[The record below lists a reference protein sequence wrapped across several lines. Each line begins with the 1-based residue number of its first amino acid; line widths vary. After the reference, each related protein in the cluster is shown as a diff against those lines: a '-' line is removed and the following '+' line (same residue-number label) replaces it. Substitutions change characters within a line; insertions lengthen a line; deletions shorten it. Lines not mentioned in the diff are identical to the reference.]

1 MLFSYPNTLTTGVIS
16 TAMPN
21 ISSQTYI
28 VEFDSEDSLVPSLVG
43 SKSASIGDLISNETV
58 VPPGFVIR
66 AAAFDEFT
74 SSVET
79 EIAEIL
85 TTVDV
90 ENASSAFNASD
101 AISELLESLPTPSG
115 LEDEIAERLGRNETA
130 YAVRSSATAEDLQ
143 NASFAGMYDTF
154 LNAIGSESVM
164 SRVRNVWNSY
174 YAGRAISYRQQQ
186 GIPHGSGSMAVLI
199 MELVDSEAGG
209 VIFTRDPR
217 DGTDQI
223 IVNVALGLGE
233 GVVSGVAQADSF
245 TLDSHSLEIIS
256 RNVIDKEQMVVP
268 GTTGSIGREP
278 VTAEKRSLAALSDKQ
293 ILAVAQAAMT
303 IKNSA
308 GNDRDIEFAVEGE
321 TVHILQ
327 SRPITTGAKQETEFP
342 VEWDNPDDELLYWT
356 AGKLPSLPLVI
367 DYMMMASIA
376 QKRSVD
382 TVGQYMGRN
391 DLRKLV
397 NGYLF
402 DAESPRDPEETRAR
416 LFKHHL
422 QGRRYLEKRTTFY
435 YEEIEPLL
443 ISNLEKIEQARPDDN
458 APIPDHIVNLRR
470 AMGLAADHQSD
481 LHWRGW
487 AGFPKGT
494 NDFGALFS
502 KITGKPA
509 VEASSLTMALDHMTA
524 RLTKRLIGIALLVK
538 NDEWLTEVFT
548 SRNYESIFARGNGK
562 RQAVR
567 TFRARFR
574 ALLKVWGRRNGIGY
588 GSAWKPTDPTWNMN
602 PEIPLDS
609 IGSFIRQDL
618 DSLGRSHVEL
628 VRIREAAIRAV
639 RKEIGRDTKLRKEFE
654 FELFRVTNRVQMME
668 NHNYL
673 IEQRTFGEYRESIN
687 RAGMS
692 LASEGFIDTSDDIF
706 YLRLAQLESAV
717 EADDCSGLRSLILQ
731 AKYEEVENSKLT
743 RPDYLGTKP
752 PGTEKDGSDEDKPL
766 RGLSDDGQILHGE
779 PSSAGSFTGTARV
792 VITRTSRPPDVKKGD
807 ILVTEN
813 TGPDWVP
820 IFPLIG
826 GLILDG
832 GDNFQHASLISR
844 EYGIPCVIQ
853 SKEATK
859 IIADGQL
866 VTVDGS
872 AGTVTLNPMV

>member
-1 MLFSYPNTLTTGVIS
+1 
-16 TAMPN
+16 MPN
-21 ISSQTYI
+21 LSNQPYI
-28 VEFDSEDSLVPSLVG
+28 IEFDSQNSLVSSLVG
-43 SKSASIGDLISNETV
+43 SKSASIADLIKNGTL

-66 AAAFDEFT
+66 ATAFDEFI
-74 SSVET
+74 SSVKT

-85 TTVDV
+85 AIVDI
-90 ENASSAFNASD
+90 ENASSAFEASD
-101 AISELLESLPTPSG
+101 AIGQLLESLPTPDG
-115 LEDEIAERLGRNETA
+115 LEDVIAARLEGSQKA
-130 YAVRSSATAEDLQ
+130 YAVRSSATAEDLED
-143 NASFAGMYDTF
+143 ASFAGMYDTF
-154 LNAIGSESVM
+154 LNTIGSESVM
-164 SRVRNVWNSY
+164 SRVRDVWTSY

-186 GIPHGSGSMAVLI
+186 GIPHGSGSMAVLV

-217 DGTDQI
+217 DGTEQI

-233 GVVSGVAQADSF
+233 GVVSGVAQSDSF
-245 TLDSHSLEIIS
+245 TLDSDSLEIIS
-256 RNVIDKEQMVVP
+256 RNVIDKERMFVP
-268 GTTGSIGREP
+268 GITGSIGREP
-278 VTAEKRSLAALSDKQ
+278 VPAEKRSVAALSDEQ
-293 ILAVAQAAMT
+293 ILAVAQIAMT
-303 IKNSA
+303 IKETA
-308 GNDRDIEFAVEGE
+308 GDDRDIEFAVDGE

-342 VEWDNPDDELLYWT
+342 VEWDDPDDELLYWT
-356 AGKLPSLPLVI
+356 AGKRPTLALVI

-402 DAESPRDPEETRAR
+402 EAESPRDPEETRER

-422 QGRRYLEKRTTFY
+422 QGRRYLEKGTTFY
-435 YEEIEPLL
+435 YTEIEPLL
-443 ISNLEKIEQARPDDN
+443 LSNLNELEQVRPKDN
-458 APIPDHIVNLRR
+458 APFPDHVANLRK
-470 AMGLAADHQSD
+470 AMRLAADHQND
-481 LHWRGW
+481 LHWRSW
-487 AGFPKGT
+487 AGFPKGK
-494 NDFGALFS
+494 NEFGALFS

-509 VEASSLTMALDHMTA
+509 IEASSLTMALDHMTS
-524 RLTKRLIGIALLVK
+524 RLTKKLIGLALLVK
-538 NDEWLTEVFT
+538 NDTWLTDVFT
-548 SRNYESIFARGNGK
+548 FRNYEAIFARGNGK

-567 TFRARFR
+567 VFRTRFR
-574 ALLKVWGRRNGIGY
+574 SLLKVWGRRNGIGY

-609 IGSFIRQDL
+609 IGSFVRQDL
-618 DSLGRSHVEL
+618 DSLGRSHIEL
-628 VRIREAAIRAV
+628 AQKREAAIRAV
-639 RKEIGRDTKLRKEFE
+639 RKEIGQDKKLRKEFE
-654 FELFRVTNRVQMME
+654 FELFRVTNRVKMME

-687 RAGMS
+687 RAGVS
-692 LASEGFIDTSDDIF
+692 LTSEGFIDTPDDIF
-706 YLRLAQLESAV
+706 YLRLAQLESAA
-717 EADDCSGLRSLILQ
+717 ESEDYSGLRSLVLQ
-731 AKYEEVENSKLT
+731 AKYEEVENSKLI
-743 RPDYLGTKP
+743 RPDFLGTKP
-752 PGTEKDGSDEDKPL
+752 PDPEKRSGDGQEPL
-766 RGLSDDGQILHGE
+766 RGLSEDGQILQGE

-844 EYGIPCVIQ
+844 EYGIPCVIK

>member
-1 MLFSYPNTLTTGVIS
+1 
-16 TAMPN
+16 MPN
-21 ISSQTYI
+21 HSTQPYIIEFGSQN
-28 VEFDSEDSLVPSLVG
+28 SLVSSLVG
-43 SKSASIGDLISNETV
+43 SKSASIADLIKNGTL

-66 AAAFDEFT
+66 ATAFDEFI
-74 SSVET
+74 SSVKT

-85 TTVDV
+85 ATVDV
-90 ENASSAFNASD
+90 ENASSAFEASD
-101 AISELLESLPTPSG
+101 AIGELLESLPTPDG
-115 LEDEIAERLGRNETA
+115 LENVIAARLEGSQTA

-143 NASFAGMYDTF
+143 DASFAGMYDTF
-154 LNAIGSESVM
+154 LNTIGSESVM
-164 SRVRNVWNSY
+164 SRVRDVWTSY
-174 YAGRAISYRQQQ
+174 YAGRAISYRQEQ
-186 GIPHGSGSMAVLI
+186 GIPHGSGSMAVLV

-217 DGTDQI
+217 DGTEQI

-233 GVVSGVAQADSF
+233 GVVSGVAQSDSF
-245 TLDSHSLEIIS
+245 TLDSDSLEIIS
-256 RNVIDKEQMVVP
+256 RNVIDKERMVVP

-278 VTAEKRSLAALSDKQ
+278 VPAEKRSVAALSDEQ
-293 ILAVAQAAMT
+293 ILAVAQVAVT
-303 IKNSA
+303 IKETT
-308 GNDRDIEFAVEGE
+308 GDDRDIEFAVDGE

-356 AGKLPSLPLVI
+356 AGKRPTLALVI

-422 QGRRYLEKRTTFY
+422 QGRRYLEKGTTFY

-443 ISNLEKIEQARPDDN
+443 LSNLDELEQVRPKDN
-458 APIPDHIVNLRR
+458 ASFPDHVANLRK
-470 AMGLAADHQSD
+470 AMGLAADHQND
-481 LHWRGW
+481 LHWRSW
-487 AGFPKGT
+487 AGFPKGM
-494 NDFGALFS
+494 NEFGALFS
-502 KITGKPA
+502 KITGNPA
-509 VEASSLTMALDHMTA
+509 IEASSLTMALDHMTA
-524 RLTKRLIGIALLVK
+524 RLTKKLIGLALLVK
-538 NDEWLTEVFT
+538 NDTWLTDVFT
-548 SRNYESIFARGNGK
+548 FRNYEAIFARGNGK

-567 TFRARFR
+567 VFRTRFR
-574 ALLKVWGRRNGIGY
+574 SLLKVWGRRNGIGY

-609 IGSFIRQDL
+609 IGSFVRQDL
-618 DSLGRSHVEL
+618 DSLRRSHIEL
-628 VRIREAAIRAV
+628 VQKREAAICAV
-639 RKEIGRDTKLRKEFE
+639 RKEIGQDKKLRKEFE

-687 RAGMS
+687 RAGVS
-692 LASEGFIDTSDDIF
+692 LTREGFIDTPDDIF
-706 YLRLAQLESAV
+706 YLGLAQLESAA
-717 EADDCSGLRSLILQ
+717 EADDYSGLRSLVLQ
-731 AKYEEVENSKLT
+731 AKYEEVENSKLI
-743 RPDYLGTKP
+743 RPDFLGTKP
-752 PGTEKDGSDEDKPL
+752 PDPEKESGDGQEPL
-766 RGLSDDGQILHGE
+766 RGLSEDGQILQGE

-792 VITRTSRPPDVKKGD
+792 VITRTSRPPDIKKGD

>member
-1 MLFSYPNTLTTGVIS
+1 MPTPS
-16 TAMPN
+16 TD
-21 ISSQTYI
+21 SYI
-28 VEFDSEDSLVPSLVG
+28 VELHSQDSLIASLVG
-43 SKSASIGDLISNETV
+43 SKSASIADLINHGTL

-66 AAAFDEFT
+66 ADAFTEFIKPVKT
-74 SSVET
+74 Q
-79 EIAEIL
+79 IAEIL
-85 TTVDV
+85 STVEI
-90 ENASSAFNASD
+90 ENASSAFDASD
-101 AISELLESLPTPSG
+101 AISELLEPLPTPDN
-115 LEDEIAERLGRNETA
+115 LEDVIAARLGSSSTP
-130 YAVRSSATAEDLQ
+130 YAVRSSATAEDLKD
-143 NASFAGMYDTF
+143 ASFAGMYDTF

-164 SRVRNVWNSY
+164 SRVRDVWSSY

-186 GIPHGSGSMAVLI
+186 GIPHRSGSMAVLI

-233 GVVSGVAQADSF
+233 GVVSGVAQSDSF
-245 TLDSHSLEIIS
+245 TLDSGSLEITG
-256 RNVIDKEQMVVP
+256 RNVIDKERMVVP

-278 VTAEKRSLAALSDKQ
+278 VPAEKRSVAALSDEQ
-293 ILAVAQAAMT
+293 ILAVANAAMT
-303 IKNSA
+303 IKEAA
-308 GNDRDIEFAVEGE
+308 GDDRDIEFAVDGA

-327 SRPITTGAKQETEFP
+327 SRPITTGAKQETDFP
-342 VEWDNPDDELLYWT
+342 VEWDEPADELLYWT
-356 AGKLPSLPLVI
+356 AGKRPNLPLEI
-367 DYMMMASIA
+367 DYSMMASIA

-397 NGYLF
+397 NGYLYS
-402 DAESPRDPEETRAR
+402 AESPRDPEETRAR

-422 QGRRYLEKRTTFY
+422 QGRRYLEKGTTFFK
-435 YEEIEPLL
+435 EEVEPLL
-443 ISNLEKIEQARPDDN
+443 LKNLEEVERVRPDDD
-458 APIPDHIVNLRR
+458 APIPDHVANLRI
-470 AMGLAADHQSD
+470 AMKLAADHQND
-481 LHWRGW
+481 LHWRSWG
-487 AGFPKGT
+487 GFPKDKNTFGT
-494 NDFGALFS
+494 LYS
-502 KITGKPA
+502 KITGNPM

-524 RLTKRLIGIALLVK
+524 RLTKRLIGLALLVK
-538 NDEWLTEVFT
+538 NDAWLSDVFT
-548 SRNYESIFARGNGK
+548 SRNYSAIFARGNGK
-562 RQAVR
+562 RPTVR
-567 TFRARFR
+567 RFRSRFR
-574 ALLKVWGRRNGIGY
+574 ALLKTWGRRNGIGY
-588 GSAWKPTDPTWNMN
+588 GSAWKPTDPSWNMK

-609 IGSFIRQDL
+609 IGSYIRQDL
-618 DSLGRSHVEL
+618 ESLGRSHTEL
-628 VRIREAAIRAV
+628 VQKRDDAIRAV
-639 RKEIGRDTKLRKEFE
+639 RKKIGRDRKLRKEFE
-654 FELFRVTNRVQMME
+654 FELFRSTNQVKVME

-673 IEQRTFGEYRESIN
+673 IEQRSFGEYRESIN
-687 RAGMS
+687 RAGMA
-692 LASEGFIDTSDDIF
+692 LTREGYLETPDDIF
-706 YLRLAQLESAV
+706 YLRLAQLDDAV
-717 EADDCSGLRSLILQ
+717 EADDYSDLRSQVFQ
-731 AKYEEVENSKLT
+731 AKYEEAENSKLI
-743 RPDYLGTKP
+743 RPEFLGTKP
-752 PGTEKDGSDEDKPL
+752 PEPEKENGDEQETL
-766 RGLSDDGQILHGE
+766 RGLSEDGQLLHGE

-872 AGTVTLNPMV
+872 AGTITLNPMV

>member
-1 MLFSYPNTLTTGVIS
+1 
-16 TAMPN
+16 MPN
-21 ISSQTYI
+21 VSTQPYI
-28 VEFDSEDSLVPSLVG
+28 VEFDSDDSLVPSLVG
-43 SKSASIGDLISNETV
+43 SKSASISDLMSNGSI

-66 AAAFDEFT
+66 ASAFDEFT
-74 SSVET
+74 SSIET
-79 EIAEIL
+79 EIADIL
-85 TTVDV
+85 ATVDV

-101 AISELLESLPTPSG
+101 AISERLESLPTPSG
-115 LEDEIAERLGRNETA
+115 LKDEISERLGGNETA

-154 LNAIGSESVM
+154 LNVTGSESIL
-164 SRVRNVWNSY
+164 SRVRDVWNSY

-199 MELVDSEAGG
+199 MELVDSDAGG

-217 DGTDQI
+217 DGIDQI

-233 GVVSGVAQADSF
+233 GVVSGVAQSDSF
-245 TLDSHSLEIIS
+245 TLDSDSLDIIS

-278 VTAEKRSLAALSDKQ
+278 VPAEKRSLAALSDEQ

-303 IKNSA
+303 IKKTA
-308 GNDRDIEFAVEGE
+308 GNDRDIEFAVDGE

-356 AGKLPSLPLVI
+356 AGKLPTLPLVI
-367 DYMMMASIA
+367 DYQMMASIA

-391 DLRKLV
+391 DLKKLV
-397 NGYLF
+397 NGYVF

-422 QGRRYLEKRTTFY
+422 QGRRYLEKRTTYFS
-435 YEEIEPLL
+435 EEIEPLL
-443 ISNLEKIEQARPDDN
+443 LKNLEEIDRVRPGDD
-458 APIPDHIVNLRR
+458 APVPDHIVNLHQT
-470 AMGLAADHQSD
+470 MKLAADHQND
-481 LHWRGW
+481 LHWRSWG
-487 AGFPKGT
+487 GFPKGKT
-494 NDFGALFS
+494 SFGDLFS
-502 KITGKPA
+502 KITGKPVA
-509 VEASSLTMALDHMTA
+509 ESSNLTMALNHMTA
-524 RLTKRLIGIALLVK
+524 RLTKRLISIGLLVK
-538 NDEWLTEVFT
+538 SDAWLSEVFT
-548 SRNYESIFARGNGK
+548 ARNYPELFARGNGK
-562 RQAVR
+562 RPAVKK
-567 TFRARFR
+567 FRARFGS
-574 ALLKVWGRRNGIGY
+574 LLKIWGKRNGIGY
-588 GSAWKPTDPTWNMN
+588 GSAWKPTDPSWNMN

-609 IGSFIRQDL
+609 IGSFVRQDL
-618 DSLGRSHVEL
+618 VALRLSHAEL
-628 VRIREAAIRAV
+628 VRKRQDAIQVV
-639 RKEIGRDTKLRKEFE
+639 RKMIGRDKKLRKEFE
-654 FELFRVTNRVQMME
+654 FELFRSTNQVEVME

-673 IEQRTFGEYRESIN
+673 IEQRSYGEYRESIN
-687 RAGMS
+687 RAGMA
-692 LASEGFIDTSDDIF
+692 LTREGSIDTPDDIF
-706 YLRLAQLESAV
+706 FLRLVQLEDAV
-717 EADDCSGLRSLILQ
+717 KADDYSNFRSLILQ

-752 PGTEKDGSDEDKPL
+752 PETEKDGNDEDKPL

-792 VITRTSRPPDVKKGD
+792 IITRTSRPPDVKKGD

>member
-1 MLFSYPNTLTTGVIS
+1 
-16 TAMPN
+16 MPN
-21 ISSQTYI
+21 LSTQPYI
-28 VEFDSEDSLVPSLVG
+28 IEFDSQNSLVSSLVG
-43 SKSASIGDLISNETV
+43 SKSASIADLIKNGTL

-66 AAAFDEFT
+66 ATAFDEFI
-74 SSVET
+74 SSVKT

-85 TTVDV
+85 ATVDV
-90 ENASSAFNASD
+90 ENASSAFEASD
-101 AISELLESLPTPSG
+101 AIGELLESLPTPDG
-115 LEDEIAERLGRNETA
+115 LENVIAARLEGSQTA

-143 NASFAGMYDTF
+143 DASFAGMYDTF
-154 LNAIGSESVM
+154 LNTIGSESVM
-164 SRVRNVWNSY
+164 SRVRDVWTSY
-174 YAGRAISYRQQQ
+174 YAGRAISYRQQR
-186 GIPHGSGSMAVLI
+186 GIPHGSGSMAVLV

-217 DGTDQI
+217 DGTEQI

-233 GVVSGVAQADSF
+233 GVVSGVAQSDSF
-245 TLDSHSLEIIS
+245 TLDSDSLEIIS
-256 RNVIDKEQMVVP
+256 RNVIDKERMVVP

-278 VTAEKRSLAALSDKQ
+278 VPAEKRSVAALSDEQ
-293 ILAVAQAAMT
+293 ILAVAQIAVT
-303 IKNSA
+303 IKETT
-308 GNDRDIEFAVEGE
+308 GDDRDIEFAVDGE

-342 VEWDNPDDELLYWT
+342 VEWDDPDDELLYWT
-356 AGKLPSLPLVI
+356 AGKRPTLALVI
-367 DYMMMASIA
+367 DYMMMASVA

-402 DAESPRDPEETRAR
+402 EAESPRDPEETRAR
-416 LFKHHL
+416 LFKHHI
-422 QGRRYLEKRTTFY
+422 QGRRYLEKGTTFY

-443 ISNLEKIEQARPDDN
+443 LSNLNELEQVRPKDN
-458 APIPDHIVNLRR
+458 ASFSDHVANLRK
-470 AMGLAADHQSD
+470 AMGLAADHQND
-481 LHWRGW
+481 LHWRSW
-487 AGFPKGT
+487 AGFPKGM
-494 NDFGALFS
+494 NEFEALFS
-502 KITGKPA
+502 KITGNPA
-509 VEASSLTMALDHMTA
+509 IEASSLTMALDHMTA
-524 RLTKRLIGIALLVK
+524 RLTKKLIGLALLVK
-538 NDEWLTEVFT
+538 NDTWLTDVFT
-548 SRNYESIFARGNGK
+548 FRNYEAIFARGNGK

-567 TFRARFR
+567 VFRTRFR
-574 ALLKVWGRRNGIGY
+574 SLLKVWGRRNGIGY

-609 IGSFIRQDL
+609 IGSFVRQDL
-618 DSLGRSHVEL
+618 DSLRRSHIEL
-628 VRIREAAIRAV
+628 AQKREAAIRAV
-639 RKEIGRDTKLRKEFE
+639 RKEIGQDKKLRKEFE

-687 RAGMS
+687 RAGVS
-692 LASEGFIDTSDDIF
+692 LTREGFIDTPDDIF
-706 YLRLAQLESAV
+706 YLGLAQLESAA
-717 EADDCSGLRSLILQ
+717 ESDDYSGLHSMVLQ
-731 AKYEEVENSKLT
+731 AKYEEVENSKLI
-743 RPDYLGTKP
+743 RPDFLGTKP
-752 PGTEKDGSDEDKPL
+752 PDTEKESGDGQEPL
-766 RGLSDDGQILHGE
+766 RGLSEDGQILQGE

>member
-1 MLFSYPNTLTTGVIS
+1 
-16 TAMPN
+16 MPN
-21 ISSQTYI
+21 LSTGPYI
-28 VEFDSEDSLVPSLVG
+28 VELDSQDSLAPSVVG
-43 SKSASIGDLISNETV
+43 SKSASIADLISNGTV
-58 VPPGFVIR
+58 VPTGFVIR
-66 AAAFDEFT
+66 ATAFDEFVG
-74 SSVET
+74 SIKT

-85 TTVDV
+85 ATVDV
-90 ENASSAFNASD
+90 ENASSAFDASD
-101 AISELLESLPTPSG
+101 AISELLESLPTPDG
-115 LEDEIAERLGRNETA
+115 LEQGIAARLGGSSTA
-130 YAVRSSATAEDLQ
+130 YAVRSSATAEDLKD
-143 NASFAGMYDTF
+143 ASFAGMYDTF
-154 LNAIGSESVM
+154 LNSIGSESVM
-164 SRVRNVWNSY
+164 SRVRDVWYSY

-186 GIPHGSGSMAVLI
+186 GIPHGTGSMAVLI

-233 GVVSGVAQADSF
+233 GVVSGVAQSDSF
-245 TLDSHSLEIIS
+245 TLDSGSLEIIS
-256 RNVIDKEQMVVP
+256 RNVIDKERMVVP
-268 GTTGSIGREP
+268 STTGSIGREP
-278 VTAEKRSLAALSDKQ
+278 VPAEKRSVAALSDVQ
-293 ILAVAQAAMT
+293 ILAVAKAAMT
-303 IKNSA
+303 IKETA
-308 GNDRDIEFAVEGE
+308 GDDRDIEFAVDGE

-356 AGKLPSLPLVI
+356 AGKRPNLPLEI
-367 DYMMMASIA
+367 DYQMMASVA

-402 DAESPRDPEETRAR
+402 SAESPRDPEETRAR

-422 QGRRYLEKRTTFY
+422 QGRRLLEKRTTFFK
-435 YEEIEPLL
+435 EEIEPLL
-443 ISNLEKIEQARPDDN
+443 LKNLEEVERARPDDD
-458 APIPDHIVNLRR
+458 ASIPDHVVNLRK
-470 AMGLAADHQSD
+470 AMKLAADHQND
-481 LHWRGW
+481 LHWRSWG
-487 AGFPKGT
+487 GFPKEKNT
-494 NDFGALFS
+494 FGELYS
-502 KITGKPA
+502 KITGNPM

-524 RLTKRLIGIALLVK
+524 RLTKRLIGLALLVK
-538 NDEWLTEVFT
+538 NDAWLSDVFT
-548 SRNYESIFARGNGK
+548 SRNYSSLFVRGNGK
-562 RQAVR
+562 RPAVR
-567 TFRARFR
+567 RFRTRFR
-574 ALLKVWGRRNGIGY
+574 ALLEIWGRRNGIGY
-588 GSAWKPTDPTWNMN
+588 GSAWKPTDPSWNMK

-609 IGSFIRQDL
+609 IGSFVRQDL
-618 DSLGRSHVEL
+618 ESLGRSHAEL
-628 VRIREAAIRAV
+628 VQKRDDAIQVV
-639 RKEIGRDTKLRKEFE
+639 RKKIGRNRKLRKEFE
-654 FELFRVTNRVQMME
+654 FELFRSTNQVKVME

-673 IEQRTFGEYRESIN
+673 IEQRSFGEYRESIN
-687 RAGMS
+687 RAGMA
-692 LASEGFIDTSDDIF
+692 LTREGYLDTPDDIF
-706 YLRLAQLESAV
+706 YLRLALLDDAV
-717 EADDCSGLRSLILQ
+717 KSSDYSGLRAQVIQ
-731 AKYEEVENSKLT
+731 AKYEEVENSKLI
-743 RPDYLGTKP
+743 RPDFLGTKP
-752 PGTEKDGSDEDKPL
+752 PEVAKAKDGTDEDEPL
-766 RGLSDDGQILHGE
+766 RGLSEDGQLLHGE